1 MSAYRTH
8 SVSSVLLQVYAIRQ
22 AFAKSLVAY
31 NQKFVDERS
40 KKELKD
46 QLAAYD
52 RPLLVGDPRRRESK
66 KFGGRGARA
75 RYQKSYR

>member
-8 SVSSVLLQVYAIRQ
+8 SVSSGLLQVYVIRQ
-22 AFAKSLVAY
+22 AFAKSFIAY
-31 NQKFVDERS
+31 SQKFVDERS

-52 RPLLVGDPRRRESK
+52 
-66 KFGGRGARA
+66 
-75 RYQKSYR
+75 